1 MIIKLLELIP
11 PNTKIDFFGHRFYAM
26 FASVIILGGSTLMLC
41 TKGLNFGIDFVG
53 GTIIEI
59 KTETVPDLPHLR
71 EVLKE
76 LHLGDISIQEFGA
89 ADNLMIRMPQQE
101 AQPGAEEA
109 DPSSPEGSDAA
120 SVQRGAIEK
129 VQAALNQEFEGKVDY
144 RRTEFV
150 GPQVGKELKR
160 AGLFAVLIAMGGIMA
175 YIWFRFNWQYGVGS
189 MLALLHD
196 VVGILGLFSL
206 TQMHFDLSTLAAI
219 LLVAG
224 YSINETVI
232 IFDRVRETLRK
243 YKKMP
248 MTEIINF
255 SINSTL
261 PRTLMTSGSTLL
273 ALLALYLFGGEVIRS
288 FVSALFFGILI
299 GTHSSYFV
307 STPSLYYLKL
317 RPDPEKPGAAAAE
330 EPA

>member
-1 MIIKLLELIP
+1 MTRRPQRKV
-11 PNTKIDFFGHRFYAM
+11 HR
-26 FASVIILGGSTLMLC
+26 
-41 TKGLNFGIDFVG
+41 
-53 GTIIEI
+53 
-59 KTETVPDLPHLR
+59 
-71 EVLKE
+71 
-76 LHLGDISIQEFGA
+76 GA
-89 ADNLMIRMPQQE
+89 A
-101 AQPGAEEA
+101 EA
-109 DPSSPEGSDAA
+109 D
-120 SVQRGAIEK
+120 VRRGAIEK
-129 VQAALNQEFEGKVDY
+129 VQAALNKEFDNKVDY

-160 AGLFAVLIAMGGIMA
+160 AGIFAVLIAMGGIMA
-175 YIWFRFNWQYGVGS
+175 YIWFRFNWQYGVGA

-273 ALLALYLFGGEVIRS
+273 A
-288 FVSALFFGILI
+288 FGIVMVA
-299 GTHSSYFV
+299 SAS
-307 STPSLYYLKL
+307 
-317 RPDPEKPGAAAAE
+317 
-330 EPA
+330 

>member
-26 FASVIILGGSTLMLC
+26 LASIIILGGSTLMLT

-59 KTETVPDLPHLR
+59 KTATAPDLPHLR

-101 AQPGAEEA
+101 VQPGAEEA
-109 DPSSPEGSDAA
+109 D
-120 SVQRGAIEK
+120 VQRGAIEK
-129 VQAALNQEFEGKVDY
+129 VQAALNKEFEGKVDY

-160 AGLFAVLIAMGGIMA
+160 AGIFAVLIAMGGIMA

-288 FVSALFFGILI
+288 FVSALFFGICI

>member
-1 MIIKLLELIP
+1 MIIKFIQLVP
-11 PNTKIDFFGHRFYAM
+11 HDTKFDFFGHRYYA
-26 FASVIILGGSTLMLC
+26 FLASLVIIGGSILMMSLY
-41 TKGLNFGIDFVG
+41 GLNLGIDFTG

-59 KTETVPDLPHLR
+59 KTEKMPDLPALR
-71 EVLKE
+71 HKLNDLELGEVL
-76 LHLGDISIQEFGA
+76 IQEFGA
-89 ADNLMIRMPQQE
+89 PDNLLIRMRQQ
-101 AQPGAEEA
+101 GDA
-109 DPSSPEGSDAA
+109 DIQKAA
-120 SVQRGAIEK
+120 IAK
-129 VQAALNQEFEGKVDY
+129 VQTALNETFGEGKVDF
-144 RRTEFV
+144 RRTEYV

-160 AGLFAVLIAMGGIMA
+160 AGLMAVLIAMSGIMG
-175 YIWFRFNWQYGVGS
+175 YIWFRFNWQYGIGA
-189 MLALLHD
+189 MLALIHD
-196 VVGILGLFSL
+196 VVGILGLFAV
-206 TQMHFDLSTLAAI
+206 TQMPFDMSTLAAI

-248 MTEIINF
+248 MQEIINY

-261 PRTLMTSGSTLL
+261 PRTIMTSGSTLL

-288 FVSALFFGILI
+288 FVSALFIGILI

-317 RPDPEKPGAAAAE
+317 RPDGQAA
-330 EPA
+330 

>member
-1 MIIKLLELIP
+1 MIIKLFQIVP
-11 PNTKIDFFGHRFYAM
+11 NNTKIDFFGHRFYA
-26 FASVIILGGSTLMLC
+26 FIASLVILGGSFTCM
-41 TKGLNFGIDFVG
+41 TVKGLNFGIDFIG
-53 GTIIEI
+53 GTEIEI
-59 KTETVPDLPHLR
+59 KTPDVHPDIAKLR
-71 EVLKE
+71 VDLNN
-76 LHLGDISIQEFGA
+76 LGLGEISLQEFGA
-89 ADNLMIRMPQQE
+89 PDDLLIRMPQQQGGE
-101 AQPGAEEA
+101 PAVQQ
-109 DPSSPEGSDAA
+109 AA
-120 SVQRGAIEK
+120 VKK
-129 VQAALNQEFEGKVDY
+129 VQASLDAAMNKGDAKVDY
-144 RRTEFV
+144 RRSEFV

-160 AGLFAVLIAMGGIMA
+160 AGLMAILLAMSSIMA
-175 YIWFRFNWQYGVGS
+175 YIWLRFKWQYGIGA

-232 IFDRVRETLRK
+232 IFDRVRENLRK

-248 MTEIINF
+248 MQDIINS

-261 PRTLMTSGSTLL
+261 PRTIMTSGSTLL
-273 ALLALYLFGGEVIRS
+273 ALLALWLFGGEVIRS
-288 FVSALFFGILI
+288 FTSALFFGILI

-317 RPDPEKPGAAAAE
+317 RGGAARAAKGKT
-330 EPA
+330 ADSAA

>member
-1 MIIKLLELIP
+1 MIIKLLQLVP
-11 PNTKIDFFGHRFYAM
+11 DNAKIDFFGHRFYA
-26 FASVIILGGSTLMLC
+26 FCASLVIIGGSILC
-41 TKGLNFGIDFVG
+41 MSVKGLNFGIDFTG

-59 KTETVPDLPHLR
+59 KTEAPADLGELR
-71 EVLKE
+71 ERLNGLAIGEVA
-76 LHLGDISIQEFGA
+76 IQEFGA
-89 ADNLMIRMPQQE
+89 PDNLLIRFSQQE
-101 AQPGAEEA
+101 GGADAQKT
-109 DPSSPEGSDAA
+109 
-120 SVQRGAIEK
+120 AIEK
-129 VQAALNQEFEGKVDY
+129 VQSSLNEKFGAGKVDF

-160 AGLFAVLIAMGGIMA
+160 DGLIAIIVAVLGIMG

-189 MLALLHD
+189 LLALIHD

-206 TQMHFDLSTLAAI
+206 TQMHFDMSTLAAI

-248 MTEIINF
+248 MQEIINY

-261 PRTLMTSGSTLL
+261 PRTIMTSGSTLL
-273 ALLALYLFGGEVIRS
+273 ALLALWLFGGEVIRS
-288 FVSALFFGILI
+288 FVSALFVGILI

-307 STPSLYYLKL
+307 SAPSLHYLKL
-317 RPDPEKPGAAAAE
+317 RPSPEQA
-330 EPA
+330 

>member
-1 MIIKLLELIP
+1 MIIKLFQIIP
-11 PNTKIDFFGHRFYAM
+11 PNTKIDFFGHRLYAFM
-26 FASVIILGGSTLMLC
+26 ASLVIIGGSFTC
-41 TKGLNFGIDFVG
+41 IAVKGLNFGIDFTG
-53 GTIIEI
+53 GTVIEI
-59 KTETVPDLPHLR
+59 QVPVDPDLASLRKHLNELGLG
-71 EVLKE
+71 EVSL
-76 LHLGDISIQEFGA
+76 QEFGA
-89 ADNLMIRMPQQE
+89 PRDLLIRLPQQDGGPE
-101 AQPGAEEA
+101 AQ
-109 DPSSPEGSDAA
+109 
-120 SVQRGAIEK
+120 
-129 VQAALNQEFEGKVDY
+129 QAATQKVHEAMDADFSKTGTVDY

-150 GPQVGKELKR
+150 GPQVGKELKK
-160 AGLFAVLIAMGGIMA
+160 AGLLAILTAMGGIMA
-175 YIWFRFNWQYGVGS
+175 YIWFRFKWQYGIGA
-189 MLALLHD
+189 MLALIHD

-243 YKKMP
+243 YKKMA
-248 MTEIINF
+248 MEQIINY

-273 ALLALYLFGGEVIRS
+273 ALFALWMFGGEVIRS
-288 FVSALFFGILI
+288 FVSALFIGILI

-317 RPDPEKPGAAAAE
+317 RPDPDGSNAGAESAKTKAA
-330 EPA
+330 

>member
-1 MIIKLLELIP
+1 MIIKLFQIIP
-11 PNTKIDFFGHRFYAM
+11 PDTKIDFFGHRLYA
-26 FASVIILGGSTLMLC
+26 FIASAIIIGGSFTCMSL
-41 TKGLNFGIDFVG
+41 KGLNFGIDFVG
-53 GTIIEI
+53 GTVIE
-59 KTETVPDLPHLR
+59 VQVPSAPDLSAMR
-71 EVLKE
+71 EDLNNLEIGEVSL
-76 LHLGDISIQEFGA
+76 QEFGTPK
-89 ADNLMIRMPQQE
+89 DLLIRLRQQE
-101 AQPGAEEA
+101 GGAEA
-109 DPSSPEGSDAA
+109 
-120 SVQRGAIEK
+120 Q
-129 VQAALNQEFEGKVDY
+129 QAAVTKVRGVLDAEFKDGAVEY

-160 AGLFAVLIAMGGIMA
+160 AGALAILIAMGGIMA
-175 YIWFRFNWQYGVGS
+175 YIWFRFQWQYGIGA
-189 MLALLHD
+189 MLALIHD

-232 IFDRVRETLRK
+232 IFDRVREMLRK
-243 YKKMP
+243 YKKLPMP
-248 MTEIINF
+248 EIINR

-273 ALLALYLFGGEVIRS
+273 AILALWLFGGEVIRS
-288 FVSALFFGILI
+288 FVSALFIGILI

-317 RPDPEKPGAAAAE
+317 RPEPDDRNANAASVNSAA
-330 EPA
+330 

>member
-1 MIIKLLELIP
+1 MIIKLLELVP

-26 FASVIILGGSTLMLC
+26 FASLVILGGSTLMLS

-59 KTETVPDLPHLR
+59 KTEVTPDLPHLR

-89 ADNLMIRMPQQE
+89 ADNLMIRMPQQPE
-101 AQPGAEEA
+101 QEGVVEA
-109 DPSSPEGSDAA
+109 DT
-120 SVQRGAIEK
+120 QRGAIEK
-129 VQAALNQEFEGKVDY
+129 VEAALNQEFGEGKVDY

-160 AGLFAVLIAMGGIMA
+160 AGFLAVLIAMGGIMS
-175 YIWFRFNWQYGVGS
+175 YIWFRFNWQYGVGA

-196 VVGILGLFSL
+196 VVGIVGLFSL

-248 MTEIINF
+248 MWEIINF

-317 RPDPEKPGAAAAE
+317 RPDPSTPGDAAE